1 MSFYFTINICDNI
14 VTEKNLCNYTFAVKY
29 VKYMSEIS
37 IYKTI
42 TVTHKTTNLKQISDY
57 VVMGHN
63 DDLKELLHDL
73 KAKFGLGE
81 LLYLS
86 TCNRV
91 LYLFTTPYEVNA
103 DFTKRFLTAIN
114 PKFQEKKA
122 DKRIDEEVLRYEG
135 VQAVHHVYEVAA
147 SVDSLVVGEREIL
160 RQLREAY
167 QQCIDW
173 DLTGDN
179 LRLLMRYVVTGAKKV
194 YAHTRI
200 GEKPISVVS
209 LAIQKM
215 LSTKF
220 SRRSRIL
227 LVGAGQT
234 NNLVSKFLV
243 KYEYNNVT
251 VFNRTFE
258 KAEKLASK
266 FSNGQALSLD
276 ELAHYRKGFDI
287 IIACTG
293 SVKPL
298 ITNEVYANLLNG
310 DDQHKLVIDLSIP
323 NNVDR
328 GIAAAHDVNYIE
340 IEDIRQL
347 AKVNLAFREREV
359 TNARAILTEEIE
371 EFEVQFRHRQ
381 VEIAMRDIPVQ
392 MKAVKVKAMNEVFKK
407 ELADLDENT
416 IDLMERML
424 SYMEKKCISIPMKM
438 AKKMVVGQ

>member
-1 MSFYFTINICDNI
+1 M
-14 VTEKNLCNYTFAVKY
+14 TEKNLWKYTFAVKE
-29 VKYMSEIS
+29 VKFMSEIS
-37 IYKTI
+37 KYKTI

-57 VVMGHN
+57 VVMGDN
-63 DDLKELLHDL
+63 GNLKELLHDL
-73 KAKFGLGE
+73 KATFGLGE

-91 LYLFTTPYEVNA
+91 LYLFTTPQKVNA

-114 PKFQEKKA
+114 PKFQAKKA

-135 VQAVHHVYEVAA
+135 IQAINHIYEVAA

-167 QQCIDW
+167 QQCMDW
-173 DLTGDN
+173 NLTGDN
-179 LRLLMRYVVTGAKKV
+179 MRLLMRYVVTGAKKV
-194 YAHTRI
+194 YAQTRI

-234 NNLVSKFLV
+234 NNLVSKFLA
-243 KYEYNNVT
+243 KYEYSNVT

-258 KAEKLASK
+258 KAEKLAAR
-266 FSNGQALSLD
+266 FSNGRALSLD
-276 ELAHYRKGFDI
+276 ELTDYREGFDI

-293 SVKPL
+293 SLKPL
-298 ITNEVYANLLNG
+298 VTNSVYADLLNG
-310 DDQHKLVIDLSIP
+310 DNQHKLVIDLSIP

-328 GIAAAHDVNYIE
+328 TIAEKYDVNYIE

-359 TNARAILTEEIE
+359 TNARAILTEEID
-371 EFEVQFRHRQ
+371 EFEIQFRHRQ
-381 VEIAMRDIPVQ
+381 VELAMRELPVQ
-392 MKAVKVKAMNEVFKK
+392 MKEVKVKAMNEVFKK
-407 ELADLDENT
+407 ELAGLDANT

-438 AKKMVVGQ
+438 AKKMAVGQ

>member
-1 MSFYFTINICDNI
+1 
-14 VTEKNLCNYTFAVKY
+14 
-29 VKYMSEIS
+29 MSEIS

-57 VVMGHN
+57 VVMGDNGH
-63 DDLKELLHDL
+63 LKELLQDL
-73 KAKFGLGE
+73 KAQFGLDE
-81 LLYLS
+81 LVYLS

-91 LYLFTTPYEVNA
+91 LYLFTTSQKVNA
-103 DFTKRFLTAIN
+103 KFTKRFLSAIN
-114 PKFQEKKA
+114 PIFQTKKA

-135 VQAVHHVYEVAA
+135 VHAINHIYEVAA

-173 DLTGDN
+173 KLTSDN

-194 YAHTRI
+194 YAQTRI

-234 NNLVSKFLV
+234 NNLVSKFLA
-243 KYEYNNVT
+243 KYDYQNVT

-258 KAEKLASK
+258 KAERLAAR
-266 FSNGQALSLD
+266 FNDGQALNLD
-276 ELAHYRKGFDI
+276 ELMHYREGFDI
-287 IIACTG
+287 IITCTG
-293 SVKPL
+293 SLKPL
-298 ITNEVYANLLNG
+298 VTNDVYANLLNG
-310 DDQHKLVIDLSIP
+310 DDKHKLVIDLSIP

-328 GIAAAHDVNYIE
+328 TIAETHDVNYIE

-359 TNARAILTEEIE
+359 TNARAILTEELE
-371 EFEVQFRHRQ
+371 EFDVQFRHRQ
-381 VEIAMRDIPVQ
+381 VELAMRELPVQ
-392 MKAVKVKAMNEVFKK
+392 MKEVKIKAMNEVFKK
-407 ELADLDENT
+407 ELDGLDANT

-438 AKKMVVGQ
+438 AKKMTVGQ